1 MLSHKL
7 KPYKRTA
14 CKKNDLKV
22 NANNDDYNNHLIS
35 GGNIANTS
43 LTYHSID
50 DVKPIKR
57 PLKPK
62 EIEPT
67 TKKEKLD
74 YFIQFKF
81 N

>member
-14 CKKNDLKV
+14 CKKNDMKV
-22 NANNDDYNNHLIS
+22 NANNDDYNTTIL
-35 GGNIANTS
+35 GGNNIANT